1 MEESLMSAVI
11 DKRDP
16 QFNKNKQ
23 GEIMRK
29 SFLTVVF
36 TLTCLL
42 GMGIS
47 AHAQDLDKIAAN
59 VPFDFVAGGETL
71 PAGTYS
77 VSRVSS
83 EGPRSLVMRS
93 DNNSVFLL
101 PMFFDGD
108 PAVGNGAS
116 ADHAELSFEHV
127 GNKYFLS
134 KVETLEGVYA
144 FRTPRAMTQV
154 AQMKDH
160 GTASSSGAN

>member
-1 MEESLMSAVI
+1 M
-11 DKRDP
+11 K
-16 QFNKNKQ
+16 
-23 GEIMRK
+23 K
-29 SFLTVVF
+29 SSLTVVL

-42 GMGIS
+42 GLGIS

-83 EGPRSLVMRS
+83 GDPRSLVIRS

-101 PMFFDGD
+101 PMSFDGD
-108 PAVGNGAS
+108 PVVVNGAP
-116 ADHAELSFEHV
+116 ADQAELSFEHV
-127 GNKYFLS
+127 GDKYFLS
-134 KVETLEGVYA
+134 KVETLGGVYA

-160 GTASSSGAN
+160 GTVSSSGAN